1 MNSQIAFEELPHKG
15 VHAPLW
21 LTVFLL
27 WGASPPFI
35 ALAKAMKAGYGV
47 AGADED
53 DRQEHRCEST
63 HKCEFTPNFTAVI
76 DSVSSALMML
86 LIPVEQREFMPDVGV
101 GHSIRAAKEHKDQE
115 WTPDPGR

>member
-1 MNSQIAFEELPHKG
+1 MAWPILMAISS
-15 VHAPLW
+15 VHTGW
-21 LTVFLL
+21 D
-27 WGASPPFI
+27 SPPFI

-86 LIPVEQREFMPDVGV
+86 LIPVEQREFMPV
-101 GHSIRAAKEHKDQE
+101 
-115 WTPDPGR
+115 